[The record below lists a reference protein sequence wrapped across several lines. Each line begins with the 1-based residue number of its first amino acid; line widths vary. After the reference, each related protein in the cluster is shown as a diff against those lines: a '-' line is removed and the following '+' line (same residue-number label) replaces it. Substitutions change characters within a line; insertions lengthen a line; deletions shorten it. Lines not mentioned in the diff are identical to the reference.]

1 MAVISVTKD
10 KKHSLN
16 CAFSFICNMYLKG
29 MESSDTAQAVM
40 CLRGIG
46 RDEKVSK
53 VSPQ

>member
-1 MAVISVTKD
+1 
-10 KKHSLN
+10 
-16 CAFSFICNMYLKG
+16 MYLKG

-53 VSPQ
+53 VSTPSKVKIGLFLERDRPILFL